1 MKDESACATLDPGS
15 APLDGLYVL
24 RLYVS
29 GPTPASARAVV
40 NTRRFCDQY
49 LRDRHTLEIINIA
62 DHVGRAREEQVV
74 AAPTL
79 IKSSPLPLRRFI
91 GDMSD
96 VRRLMHGLDL
106 PPPA

>member
-1 MKDESACATLDPGS
+1 MNDVAACAEQDAES
-15 APLDGLYVL
+15 APLGALYVL

-40 NTRRFCDQY
+40 NTRRLCDRY
-49 LRDRHTLEIINIA
+49 LRDRHTLEIIDIA
-62 DHVGRAREEQVV
+62 EQVERARAEQVV

-96 VRRLMHGLDL
+96 VRRLLQGLDL
-106 PPPA
+106 PPPH